1 MRTPLRRPTCEPDF
15 QLPAE
20 TTARRIER
28 RYGRWIAQLFVA
40 MVLLL
45 GWLSLPGGIS
55 SQQQSEISA
64 ESQAEYSFGQALR
77 FSLKASAPSPI
88 QAITLFLQAPEFV
101 NTMTAEV
108 EFSPDEEVDI
118 THVVDLTQ
126 FRLAPFTTVTYW
138 WTIEDADG
146 SNLRTEPQTVR
157 YVDDQF
163 EWQEIAQDEVH
174 IFWTGDEPAVGQAA
188 LDAVSN
194 TLPEMEAI
202 FPADLIAPLNLYVYP
217 TAADLRAGLRLTGR
231 DWIGAHAHPELGVIM
246 VSAAGPLTAAAD
258 LAQTIPHELSHL
270 FLYRATGV
278 GYESTPLWFD
288 EGLASSFE
296 TAPNPNFATRLDEA
310 TAAGETLAFADLC
323 YAFPSDDERAL
334 LAYAQSVSL
343 IRYIQSNYGNQAL
356 QQMIQAL
363 ADGADCHSVSER
375 ALGISLASLNQEWLD
390 QEAPQSPMMRLWRNG
405 RGWLAIIAA
414 GFLLVGLL
422 AGLPK
427 GKKR

>member
-1 MRTPLRRPTCEPDF
+1 MRTPVPR
-15 QLPAE
+15 QLSNLDYHLSKG
-20 TTARRIER
+20 TTTRRI
-28 RYGRWIAQLFVA
+28 IQLSVA
-40 MVLLL
+40 IVLLF
-45 GWLSLPGGIS
+45 GWLSLPEVIS
-55 SQQQSEISA
+55 AQQQPEIDA

-77 FSLKASAPSPI
+77 FSLKARAPSAI
-88 QAITLFLQAPEFV
+88 QMITLFLQAPEFV
-101 NTMTAEV
+101 NTLTAEV
-108 EFSPDEEVDI
+108 EFAPDEEVDI

-126 FRLAPFTTVTYW
+126 LRLAPFTTVTYW
-138 WTIEDADG
+138 WSIEDEDG
-146 SNLRTEPQTVR
+146 NSLTTEPQAIQ
-157 YVDDQF
+157 YVDNQF
-163 EWQEIAQDEVH
+163 EWREMDQGDFR

-188 LDAVSN
+188 LDAVTN
-194 TLPEMEAI
+194 ALPAMGSI
-202 FPADLIAPLNLYVYP
+202 FSTDLIAPLNVYVYP

-231 DWIGAHAHPELGVIM
+231 DWIGAHAHPELGVIL
-246 VSAAGPLTAAAD
+246 VSAAGSLTAAAD
-258 LAQTIPHELSHL
+258 LAQSIPHELAHL
-270 FLYRATGV
+270 FLYRATGT

-296 TAPNPNFATRLDEA
+296 SAPNPNYATRLDEA

-323 YAFPSDDERAL
+323 YAFPSADEQAL

-343 IRYIQSNYGNQAL
+343 VRFIQSEYGNQAL
-356 QQMIQAL
+356 QQMIQEL

-375 ALGISLASLNQEWLD
+375 ALGISLASLNQDWLD